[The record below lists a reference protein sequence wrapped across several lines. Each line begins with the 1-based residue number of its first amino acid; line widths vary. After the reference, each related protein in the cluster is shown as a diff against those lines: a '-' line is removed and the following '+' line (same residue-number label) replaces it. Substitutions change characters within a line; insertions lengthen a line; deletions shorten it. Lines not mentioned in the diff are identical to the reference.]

1 MIDPLARICRLVP
14 RLVLGLALALCGGAA
29 SAQSLQC
36 TLGPEPAVIGH
47 PLTWTV
53 TARGLPQSLPAFTPP
68 QFAPDWLLQGQQGAS
83 GSDALGHRE
92 QSSTLTLYPLRA
104 GTVTLPAVHM
114 PGQQCP
120 AQTVNVQ
127 SAAKGEV
134 PLQWRTRLDPAQPVR
149 LQAMRVELQV
159 IGGGNL
165 VWDAPPARSAQAVL
179 TPLGNDTRNAVIDG
193 APQQVQVF
201 AWSALPLQSGPVT
214 VDFGLLR
221 AHAFGQLRV
230 YAPPPLRF
238 TAQALPLWW
247 PADGLVGKP
256 QVQTLRASSTVQWG
270 QTGVWRLRF
279 SAAGLDRA
287 QVLRVMQTWAAQ
299 PQGTLRIAGM
309 DVRRDAESEGQAAGA
324 QRWDVS
330 VFFHPLQ
337 SGVLTVPPIRLD
349 YFDPHSAL
357 PAVLWHALP
366 TVTVHDPRPLR
377 LALALGG
384 GLALLGLLAA
394 LRAAVCCLRRRLRL
408 HRALTRL
415 AAATRADALRQAWLR
430 VPCVPHGAARQPA
443 PTLDAWLDAA
453 QAQDDVKLRAAAR
466 ALQTRLYAAPS
477 AAQAVEPLAP
487 QQIARWLRR
496 RFTAC
501 ARGR

>member
-1 MIDPLARICRLVP
+1 MIGAFVQVCRL
-14 RLVLGLALALCGGAA
+14 LLGLALALCGGVTW
-29 SAQSLQC
+29 AQSLQC

-47 PLTWTV
+47 PLSWTV
-53 TARGLPQSLPAFTPP
+53 TTRGLPQSLPAFTPA

-83 GSDALGHRE
+83 GSDASGHRE
-92 QSSTLTLYPLRA
+92 QSSALTLYPLRA
-104 GTVTLPAVHM
+104 GALTLPAVHM
-114 PGQQCP
+114 DGQQCP

-127 SAAKGEV
+127 SAAKGEA
-134 PLQWRTRLDPAQPVR
+134 PLQWRTRLDPAQPLR
-149 LQAMRVELQV
+149 LQAVRVELQV

-165 VWDAPPARSAQAVL
+165 VWDAPPAHSAQAVL
-179 TPLGNDTRNAVIDG
+179 TSLGSDTRNAVIDG
-193 APQQVQVF
+193 TPQQVQVF

-230 YAPPPLRF
+230 YAPPPLQF
-238 TAQALPLWW
+238 TVQALPLWW

-256 QVQTLRASSTVQWG
+256 LVQTLGASSTVQWG

-279 SAAGLDRA
+279 SAPGLDRP
-287 QVLRVMQTWAAQ
+287 QVLRVMQAWAAHA
-299 PQGTLRIAGM
+299 QGKLQIAGM
-309 DVRRDAESEGQAAGA
+309 DARRSAEGEGQPADA

-357 PAVLWHALP
+357 PAVLLYSLP

-384 GLALLGLLAA
+384 GLVLVGLLAA

-408 HRALTRL
+408 QRALTRL
-415 AAATRADALRQAWLR
+415 AAATNADALRRAWLAIPR
-430 VPCVPHGAARQPA
+430 GSASPTA
-443 PTLDAWLDAA
+443 PTLDAWLHAA
-453 QAQDDVKLRAAAR
+453 QAQNDDAQDDAELRAAAH

-477 AAQAVEPLAP
+477 AAPAGELPVP
-487 QQIARWLRR
+487 QQIARRLRR

-501 ARGR
+501 ARAR